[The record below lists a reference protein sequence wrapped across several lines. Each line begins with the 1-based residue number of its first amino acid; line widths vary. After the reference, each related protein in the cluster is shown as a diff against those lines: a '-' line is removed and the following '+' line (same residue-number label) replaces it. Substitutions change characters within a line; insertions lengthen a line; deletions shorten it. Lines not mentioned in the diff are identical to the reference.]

1 MRAREI
7 APDIPH
13 SELRQSAGEPLSSHW
28 PLLVIGFQQQRSLCA
43 RHVALRCVPF
53 GPLLSLNPLQGSGA
67 NQQLPFFSIVAHGV
81 AGTSVG
87 TPDASSVTYARE
99 S

>member
-1 MRAREI
+1 
-7 APDIPH
+7 
-13 SELRQSAGEPLSSHW
+13 
-28 PLLVIGFQQQRSLCA
+28 
-43 RHVALRCVPF
+43 
-53 GPLLSLNPLQGSGA
+53 LNPLQGSGA